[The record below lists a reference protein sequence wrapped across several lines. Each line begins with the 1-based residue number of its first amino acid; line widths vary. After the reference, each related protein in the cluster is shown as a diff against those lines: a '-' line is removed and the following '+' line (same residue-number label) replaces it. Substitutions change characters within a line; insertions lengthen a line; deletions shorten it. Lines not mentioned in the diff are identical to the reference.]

1 MKGKTGIFFQE
12 ADSPCSI
19 SKIQSLQEHKV
30 KIGVLIKECLLL
42 RRTIFFTQCSRRVQL
57 SRY

>member
-1 MKGKTGIFFQE
+1 MKVKAVIFFQE

-42 RRTIFFTQCSRRVQL
+42 ERTVFFTQGSRRVHL
-57 SRY
+57 LTS